1 MSPLA
6 NRNST
11 YWFQAKRYGW
21 GWGLPARR
29 EGWIVL
35 IAFFVL
41 QVGGSVAL
49 ISLGESSWMSAWII
63 GLAAALVAICWWK
76 GEPPRWRWG
85 ED

>member
-1 MSPLA
+1 MSLLG
-6 NRNST
+6 NRNSP
-11 YWFQAKRYGW
+11 YWFHAKRYGW

-49 ISLGESSWMSAWII
+49 ISLGESFWMSAWII